1 MLESLLVPLDGSL
14 LAENV
19 LPHVI
24 ALARS
29 FASHITLLHV
39 LEQNQ
44 QRHAASAVDPLT
56 WQLNKAE
63 AAAQLD
69 NVRTRLQQ
77 AGLEVETA
85 LLEGHAAEQIVDF
98 AQTENMSLIVLGS
111 HAQSGISRWNI
122 SSVVQKIVLS
132 APTSLMIVRAYQ
144 TAAPDLT
151 GQQYRRLIVPLD
163 GSWRAEAV
171 IALTIQLART
181 HHGSL
186 HLTQVV
192 GRPEVVGRTPPTQE
206 DLELVNR
213 LIERNVVEAT
223 HYLEQLTSRLPNEGV
238 DVQTN
243 VLTGHNV
250 LTTLHEFVEREHI
263 DLVVISAHG
272 NSGEARWPYGSLVN
286 NFIIYGMTPLLIVQD
301 LPSKMTIPTQVA
313 VAVREHSGH

>member
-19 LPHVI
+19 LPHVV

-39 LEQNQ
+39 LEPNQ

-56 WQLNKAE
+56 WQFNKAE

-77 AGLEVETA
+77 VGLKVETA

-132 APTSLMIVRAYQ
+132 APTSLMIVRAHQ
-144 TAAPDLT
+144 TADPDLT
-151 GQQYRRLIVPLD
+151 GQQYRRVLVPLD

-171 IALTIQLART
+171 TALATHLTHA

-186 HLTQVV
+186 NLTQAV

-206 DLELVNR
+206 DLKLVNR
-213 LIERNVVEAT
+213 LIERNADEAM
-223 HYLEQLTSRLPNEGV
+223 HYLEQLTSRLPDEGL
-238 DVQTN
+238 DVRTN
-243 VLTGHNV
+243 VLTGHNIP
-250 LTTLHEFVEREHI
+250 TTLHEFIDREHI
-263 DLVVISAHG
+263 DLVIMSAHG
-272 NSGEARWPYGSLVN
+272 NSGEGRWPYGSLAS
-286 NFIIYGMTPLLIVQD
+286 NFIVYGTTPLLVVQD
-301 LPSKMTIPTQVA
+301 LPSSGSKPTQA
-313 VAVREHSGH
+313 EASVRELSGH